1 MFLTYNPV
9 AGCLVHAGNDPLAK
23 ATNDALNAARKQ
35 TSDERWKAGHS
46 FDEPQGPTVLAR
58 EALEAIDGIVEV
70 FSGRLTGVFYAET
83 KDARGNVYPKMR
95 LAFSENG
102 SDPHVISLELAHE
115 MTLQLIQRI
124 TSVQPGQWLI
134 IRPTIS
140 PVERNGRM
148 FANHNCIVKDDQDQL
163 LSPIPGLW
171 KQAQAGADEAAKKL
185 MDMGIK
191 EAKLI
196 NLTKAQSKLDFH
208 RQLLDGIVQR
218 FKMDAKPQS
227 TSETAFF

>member
-23 ATNDALNAARKQ
+23 STNDALNAARKL
-35 TSDERWKAGHS
+35 TSDELWKAGHS
-46 FDEPQGPTVLAR
+46 FDDPHGPTVLALN
-58 EALEAIDGIVEV
+58 ALAAVDGIVEV

-83 KDARGNVYPKMR
+83 KDQRGNVYPKMR
-95 LAFSENG
+95 LSFSEDG

-124 TSVQPGQWLI
+124 TTVQPGQWLT

-140 PVERNGRM
+140 SVDRNGRL

-185 MDMGIK
+185 MEMGIK
-191 EAKLI
+191 GSSQKTGKIA
-196 NLTKAQSKLDFH
+196 
-208 RQLLDGIVQR
+208 R
-218 FKMDAKPQS
+218 
-227 TSETAFF
+227 

>member
-9 AGCLVHAGNDPLAK
+9 AGCLVHTGNDPMAS
-23 ATNDALNAARKQ
+23 ATNDALNSARKM
-35 TSDERWKAGHS
+35 TTDERWKAGHS

-95 LAFSENG
+95 LAFSENS

-148 FANHNCIVKDDQDQL
+148 FANHNCIVKDDQDRF
-163 LSPIPGLW
+163 
-171 KQAQAGADEAAKKL
+171 ADKCPMK
-185 MDMGIK
+185 
-191 EAKLI
+191 
-196 NLTKAQSKLDFH
+196 
-208 RQLLDGIVQR
+208 
-218 FKMDAKPQS
+218 
-227 TSETAFF
+227 